1 MPTIYTK
8 SSFPSTYKDDYD
20 KTKNYHRVLFNSGK
34 ALQARELTQMQTI
47 IQSEISQLAG
57 NIFEEGAAITP
68 GSFKVD
74 NTLEFIK
81 INPLTPFPS
90 DPSLLEGVE
99 FSVSNLN
106 PTIKFRVIQTIA
118 AVNGDP
124 DTLYVEYTG
133 DVNTGAVATRVSSG
147 STITSTT
154 GGFTFEVQS
163 INTSNNPAVGLASEI
178 SVDEGHFFVQGRVVY
193 CPPQSLIFGKYS
205 TNQSSRFGFLI
216 DQEIVTVDDDITLYD
231 NQGETPN
238 LTSPGADRYRIT
250 LTLADGRTTTVAE
263 NFVQVIEVLGGAIVN
278 AVTANSG
285 LKSIKEEMATRTRET
300 AGDYVKRYFRS
311 SFEPND
317 LTTMKLKITPGTAYV
332 QGYRINKD
340 AESTIIVKKP
350 IQTLSRNNDSIT
362 VNYGNYFII
371 NAPSSQGMADF
382 ENLQELKL
390 FDAVGG
396 TGNIIGTTRVR
407 AVSPIGDSRLN
418 LYVFNTRIS
427 DATKSVRDIRS
438 IGTGSGSG
446 DVFYNLILSAGLGT
460 NRNTRAALQQSDKR
474 PLLFDTPIS
483 RPKIFSD
490 ISLTVAKR
498 KVVTS
503 DGSGNV
509 TINASSGNAL
519 DNVGSWIISNAT
531 EASIDDAIISF
542 GASSTSIS
550 GLANNQVVTIQYFEK
565 ISNAQQRVKT
575 LTPVSDTFNLVED
588 SAGVQSINLRKT
600 DIYSIDGV
608 REDSANGK
616 NILNLFRVDYGQRD
630 THYDLGRLLYNG
642 SGLDSAGQ
650 NVHVSF
656 KHFQHANGDGEFFG
670 VNSYDG
676 TVDYA
681 KIPVHRTEKG
691 RLVNLRDVLDFRPSV
706 DSNGDFGS
714 SSLIFGLPA
723 SNNLVNAD
731 AEYYMPRLDKLVLS
745 KSGELRYIQGVSSMM
760 PKFPSTPVDCID
772 LYKIELGANTL
783 HTKDLKTTIIP
794 RRGYTM
800 EDIGKLDKRVDRLEQ
815 ATTLSLLELNATNE
829 RLFDSDGNERIHTGF
844 FVDNFKNQKFMDTK
858 SIEHRASHDPTKGI
872 IRPGYTCDTVE
883 MLFDSNH
890 SSSNRMVQKG
900 DNLYLDHTEVQYFA
914 QNMASQTI
922 NVNPFHVEK
931 TYGDLVLSP
940 SKDTWKAF
948 KQDAPLVVDGGTE
961 FDASQALLW
970 NEQEYAW
977 GGTNVNDLR
986 VGMTTAPLVESTS
999 NTTQTGEST
1008 RQTGEDVSVD
1018 HGDWVETGSTSTSAV
1033 ISTDTEVLSRDHNQV
1048 PGDFVTATTTSEGAY
1063 TGVTLTK
1070 LEPPA
1075 GSTYSNGSSAIEAKV
1090 KDEIVIT
1097 ATQAWGRVFR
1107 CGAHRDIADL
1117 YKQNS
1122 GGGAWTLISNF
1133 TTSIS
1138 SGMKVKLVG
1147 KKTGSCHLYF
1157 KNNSGTGQ
1165 GASTNS
1171 NDGTHTVTFGL
1182 GGVVTTTTTDVYQTN
1197 TDTVTTSHRDVS
1209 TVETVTNTSYERTN
1223 TVTTETETETT
1234 QEFTTTT
1241 DTTSTVN
1248 RIASESVLTEVVDNR
1263 ELQIIHVPFMRSRKV
1278 SFKATNLRPNTRYFP
1293 FFNNTDVRDFCKPKT
1308 FYKSS
1313 TYPDPDYTIADDGSN
1328 MVTQI
1333 DIPPGLGH
1341 SEGSGDL
1348 ISNSNGIIEGEF
1360 EIPNLVNPPMRF
1372 KSGSAVFSLFDISK
1386 PDVSHSL
1393 SYCAQFYTSAGVIEN
1408 LTGDYTITN
1417 TRVLEIVGGQ
1427 TTTTTSGVHTET
1439 TTSTDTV
1446 VTTESEVAGT
1456 TETTQTQVY
1465 GNVETNT
1472 EIVGDTTVLVTSNT
1486 STQYSQ
1492 AAAGSAAAG
1501 SGTGTTN
1508 PSTTFTVDGK
1518 TYDPNDPVVAA
1529 AANQPKYQKNA
1540 MKHNKDED
1548 PTAQS
1553 FEVLD
1558 PNGIYITRLRLY
1570 FAEKPGAND
1579 EQHTVS
1585 VAITQAPNG
1594 YPDRTRRVPGSFKE
1608 AVPSQVRTVPDES
1621 IASMV
1626 ANGTD
1631 FIFDEPVFLQGGGS
1645 NYAIIVR
1652 SLSMKYKMY
1661 ISEVEQFQLGS
1672 TERRIMKQPT
1682 LGSLFVSQNTDVW
1695 EPRGKQDLAY
1705 VLYRADFET
1714 SGTAFLHNRNLRPQN
1729 LVANPIMTTAGSD
1742 IVTMKLGPR
1751 DTHGM
1756 RQGDKT
1762 RVFGLNPNTRYNGIL
1777 GSSIINGAS
1786 GTFSR
1791 VVTSVDANSIS
1802 FAADSDATASGRTGG
1817 GKVRMLQHLPYET
1830 IRPDFDLTQPE
1841 TTNATL
1847 SFKMT
1852 TNSTLCDSD
1861 QGRFE
1866 VDNNFQVLPNKS
1878 NTTLNSPF
1886 AIYNQFEE
1894 TSETSLV
1901 ANEGHSLTSN
1911 VIFTTT
1917 DPRVSPVLD
1926 LESTDLK
1933 LTSNIIDAS
1942 DQRVVNTYLNEK
1954 YSQRVTFVDEIFP
1967 GKGTAA
1973 AKHVCIPIKLAETA
1987 VGLRVM
1993 MSVNRPPETG
2003 FVLYYRTA
2011 SKDVNIKG
2019 LHWTPVPTQNDMPAD
2034 VNRNTFREYGY
2045 LIGGLT
2051 GELDPFDQ
2059 FQLKMVFGSTN
2070 AAKVP
2075 LIKDLR
2081 CIALAD

>member
-47 IQSEISQLAG
+47 IQSEISQIGG
-57 NIFEEGAAITP
+57 NLFEEGSAITP

-74 NTLEFIK
+74 NGLEFIK

-90 DPSLLEGVE
+90 DPSVLNGVE
-99 FSVSNLN
+99 FSVNNLN
-106 PTIKFRVIQTIA
+106 PTIKFRVIQYIA
-118 AVNGDP
+118 AVDGDP
-124 DTLYVEYTG
+124 DTLYVEYTS
-133 DVNTGAVATRVSSG
+133 DTNTGATSTRVGSG

-216 DQEIVTVDDDITLYD
+216 DQEIVTVDDDTTLYD

-250 LTLADGRTTTVAE
+250 LTLADGRTTSVDK
-263 NFVQVIEVLGGAIVN
+263 NFIQVLEVLGGDIVS
-278 AVTANSG
+278 AVTSSSG
-285 LKSIKEEMATRTRET
+285 FKSIKEEMATRTRET

-350 IQTLSRNNDSIT
+350 IKTLSRNNDSIT

-371 NAPSSQGMADF
+371 NAASSQGMADF
-382 ENLQELKL
+382 ENVQELQL
-390 FDAVGG
+390 FDAVNAGG
-396 TGNIIGTTRVR
+396 NVIGTTRVR
-407 AVSPIGDSRLN
+407 ASSPIGDDRIHLF
-418 LYVFNTRIS
+418 VFNTRIS
-427 DATKSVRDIRS
+427 NAAKSIRDIRS
-438 IGTGSGSG
+438 IGVNGGLY
-446 DVFYNLILSAGLGT
+446 YNVILTAGLGT
-460 NRNTRAALQQSDKR
+460 NRSERAALQQSDKR

-483 RPKIFSD
+483 RPKLFSD

-498 KVVTS
+498 KVITS
-503 DGSGNV
+503 DGSGNFSV
-509 TINASSGNAL
+509 TASSGNAL
-519 DNVGSWIISNAT
+519 DNVGNWIVSSAT
-531 EASIDDAIISF
+531 EARVDGAIINF
-542 GASSTSIS
+542 GASSTTVSE
-550 GLANNQVVTIQYFEK
+550 LANNTVYTIQYFEK

-575 LTPVSDTFNLVED
+575 LTPVADTFNLSSD
-588 SAGVQSINLRKT
+588 SSGTQFINLRKT

-616 NILNLFRVDYGQRD
+616 NLLNLFRIDYGQRD
-630 THYDLGRLLYNG
+630 THYDLGKLLYGG

-650 NVHVSF
+650 NIHVSF
-656 KHFQHANGDGEFFG
+656 KHFQHQTGDGEFFG

-676 TVDYA
+676 TVDYSN
-681 KIPVHRTEKG
+681 IPVHRTEKG
-691 RLVNLRDVLDFRPSV
+691 RLVSLRDVLDFRPSV
-706 DSNGDFGS
+706 DSNGVFGS
-714 SSLIFGLPA
+714 SPLIFGLPS

-844 FVDNFKNQKFMDTK
+844 FVDNFKNQKFIDTK
-858 SIEHRASHDPTKGI
+858 SIEHRASHDPTKGV

-890 SSSNRMVQKG
+890 SSTNRMVQKG

-940 SKDTWKAF
+940 SKDTWKSF

-986 VGMTTAPLVESTS
+986 VGMQTSPLVSS
-999 NTTQTGEST
+999 SQSVALTGEST
-1008 RQTGEDVSVD
+1008 RQTGEDVTVD
-1018 HGDWVETGSTSTSAV
+1018 HGDWVETGSTSTSEV
-1033 ISTDTEVLSRDHNQV
+1033 IASGVEVLSRDHNQV
-1048 PGDFVTATTTSEGAY
+1048 AGDFVVATTTSEAAY
-1063 TGVTLTK
+1063 TGQTITK
-1070 LEPPA
+1070 NEPPA
-1075 GSTYSNGSSAIEAKV
+1075 GSTWSNGASAIEAKV

-1097 ATQAWGRVFR
+1097 ATKAWGRVFR

-1122 GGGAWTLISNF
+1122 GGGAWTLITN
-1133 TTSIS
+1133 TTTAIS
-1138 SGMKVKLVG
+1138 SGQRVKLVG

-1157 KNNSGTGQ
+1157 YINSGTGQ
-1165 GASTNS
+1165 GASTSSLN
-1171 NDGTHTVTFGL
+1171 GVHTVTFGL
-1182 GGVVTTTTTDVYQTN
+1182 GGVGTTTTVNVYQTN
-1197 TDTVTTSHRDVS
+1197 TDTITTSHRDVS

-1241 DTTSTVN
+1241 DTSSTVN

-1293 FFNNTDVRDFCKPKT
+1293 FFNNTDVKDFCKPKT

-1313 TYPDPDYTIADDGSN
+1313 TYPDPDYTIADDGTN

-1386 PDVSHSL
+1386 PDVGHAL

-1427 TTTTTSGVHTET
+1427 TTTTTTGVHSESTV
-1439 TTSTDTV
+1439 STDTV
-1446 VTTESEVAGT
+1446 VTTETEANGT

-1472 EIVGDTTVLVTSNT
+1472 EIVGDTTVLVTSNS
-1486 STQYSQ
+1486 STEYSQ
-1492 AAAGSAAAG
+1492 APAGSANAG

-1508 PSTTFTVDGK
+1508 PSTTFTIDGK
-1518 TYDPNDPVVAA
+1518 VYDPDDPVVANA
-1529 AANQPKYQKNA
+1529 AGQVQYQKNA

-1558 PNGIYITRLRLY
+1558 PNGVYITRLRLY

-1608 AVPSQVRTVPDES
+1608 AVPSQVRTVPTES
-1621 IASMV
+1621 IGSMV

-1705 VLYRADFET
+1705 VLYRADFQS
-1714 SGTAFLHNRNLRPQN
+1714 SGTAFLHNRNLRPQT
-1729 LVANPIMTTAGSD
+1729 LVANPIMTTEGSN

-1751 DTHGM
+1751 DSHGM
-1756 RQGDKT
+1756 RKGDKT
-1762 RVFGLNPNTRYNGIL
+1762 RIFGLDANTRYNGIL
-1777 GSSIINGAS
+1777 GSSIMD
-1786 GTFSR
+1786 GTGYNR
-1791 VVTSVDANSIS
+1791 IVTSVDANSIS
-1802 FAADSDATASGRTGG
+1802 FASDSDATASGRTGG

-1841 TTNATL
+1841 TTNATI

-1861 QGRFE
+1861 TGRFE
-1866 VDNNFQVLPNKS
+1866 VDNNFQVLPNKN
-1878 NTTLNSPF
+1878 NTTLSRPF
-1886 AIYNQFEE
+1886 AVYNQFEE
-1894 TSETSLV
+1894 ESETTLI
-1901 ANEGHSLTSN
+1901 ANEQHSLTSN

-1954 YSQRVTFVDEIFP
+1954 YSDRILFVDEVFP

-2011 SKDVNIKG
+2011 SKDTNIKG

-2034 VNRNTFREYGY
+2034 TNRNTFREYGY

-2051 GELDPFDQ
+2051 GTIDPFDQ

-2070 AAKVP
+2070 SASVP